1 MSTYFLKITSL
12 FTLFYFTLH
21 NTIERNNYPIN
32 LGNLNSTTAKQENT
46 NFLSES
52 KNKHKIRK
60 KTLIDLKYHLV
71 KKTMNKENIIQ
82 LILNQEGKIIGY
94 KCCAVFYPNY
104 FTKIQPQSVLKT
116 NKTVNKTKTNLCL
129 IKLKSLEYRG

>member
-1 MSTYFLKITSL
+1 MSTYFLKISSL
-12 FTLFYFTLH
+12 LTILYFTLH

-32 LGNLNSTTAKQENT
+32 LANFNSTTAKQENT
-46 NFLSES
+46 NVLSES

-94 KCCAVFYPNY
+94 KYCAVFYPNY

-116 NKTVNKTKTNLCL
+116 NKPVNKIKTNLCL
-129 IKLKSLEYRG
+129 IKLKSLKYKG